1 MLKTEIN
8 IDRPM
13 PHWAEN
19 YLMSNDLYVTIRVLK
34 KDKRCVGLP
43 LWMHREKREW
53 VLDAIYCNAK
63 GNVVFKWN
71 TAQEK
76 TMFMLKWA

>member
-8 IDRPM
+8 IEKPM
-13 PHWAEN
+13 PFWAEN
-19 YLMSNDLYVTIRVLK
+19 YLNSTELYALIRILK
-34 KDKRCVGLP
+34 KTKRYMSLP
-43 LWMHREKREW
+43 ILLRDINKEE
-53 VLDAIYCNAK
+53 VLDTIYCNAK

-76 TMFMLKWA
+76 AMFMLKWT

>member
-1 MLKTEIN
+1 MLKTEVN
-8 IDRPM
+8 IEKPM
-13 PHWAEN
+13 PSWAEN
-19 YLMSNDLYVTIRVLK
+19 FLNSEELYLTIRILK
-34 KDKRCVGLP
+34 KTKRYMSWQLLLQMIGK
-43 LWMHREKREW
+43 EE
-53 VLDAIYCNAK
+53 VLETIHCNAK